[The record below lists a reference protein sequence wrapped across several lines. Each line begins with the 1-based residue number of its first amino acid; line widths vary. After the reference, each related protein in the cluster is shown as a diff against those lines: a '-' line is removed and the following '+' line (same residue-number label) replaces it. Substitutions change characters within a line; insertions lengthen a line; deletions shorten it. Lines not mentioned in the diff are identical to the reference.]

1 MALDD
6 TASEVNIFNS
16 IRKYLVDSLETA
28 EGKELS
34 FDISL
39 NDPDLHDATTTEWV
53 TVNLGKMNRFGMAQ
67 LLLDIYCCT
76 RSDNEGDNNAALVDL
91 VVGYMTDNTKPDGKR
106 RITIYNQSDVEVGV
120 MFVQDI
126 IEGARSPAPDGTK
139 YKVLSCRL
147 RWVAKI

>member
-6 TASEVNIFNS
+6 TAKEVNILNS
-16 IRKYLVDSLETA
+16 IRKYLVDSLETT
-28 EGKELS
+28 EEKELS

-39 NDPDLHDATTTEWV
+39 NNPDLHDPTTTEWV
-53 TVNLGKMNRFGMAQ
+53 TVNFGKMNRFGMAQ

-76 RSDNEGDNNAALVDL
+76 RSDNEGDNNAALSDL
-91 VVGYMTDNTKPDGKR
+91 VFDYMTDNLMPDGKK
-106 RITIYNQSDVEVGV
+106 RIPIYNQSDAEVGV

-126 IEGARSPAPDGTK
+126 IEGERAPAPDGTK

-147 RWVAKI
+147 RWIAKA